1 MGGCT
6 AHGKQTS
13 QVTIETRIVLT
24 WTSIVEGGLTTS
36 ATIPLSRVRMFFAK
50 RSVTKMDSKK

>member
-1 MGGCT
+1 MGRCT

-13 QVTIETRIVLT
+13 QVTIKTRIVLT

-36 ATIPLSRVRMFFAK
+36 ATIPLARVRMSFAK
-50 RSVTKMDSKK
+50 RSVTKVDPKK